1 MNARPP
7 HRQFR
12 KDKPPSALDKKMAE
26 KERLSVAYRAA
37 KKKQYEELKE
47 TAPPEWPTLIAAIK
61 TMTPEPHT
69 GREFI
74 SWLAQQQWLLDASK
88 AHRSY
93 ALQLIDARINKILQ
107 YLGRE
112 PLDDPIE
119 GDTVF
124 LKAKRILEGLE

>member
-12 KDKPPSALDKKMAE
+12 KGKPPSALDKKMAE
-26 KERLSVAYRAA
+26 KERLSAAYRAA
-37 KKKQYEELKE
+37 KRQQRDELE
-47 TAPPEWPTLIAAIK
+47 ATAPPEWPTLIAAIK
-61 TMTPEPHT
+61 TMTPDMET
-69 GREFI
+69 GRAFTA
-74 SWLAQQQWLLDASK
+74 WLAQQQWLVGAEK

-93 ALQLIDARINKILQ
+93 ALALIDKRINKILQ

-112 PLDDPIE
+112 PLDDPVD

-124 LKAKRILEGLE
+124 LKCKRILEGIE